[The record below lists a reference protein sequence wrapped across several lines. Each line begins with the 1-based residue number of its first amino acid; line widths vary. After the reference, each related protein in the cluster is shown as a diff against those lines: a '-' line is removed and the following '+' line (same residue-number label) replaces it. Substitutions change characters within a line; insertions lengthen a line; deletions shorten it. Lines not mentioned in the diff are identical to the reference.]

1 MADDEIPEVNL
12 FGEPWNEL
20 PDRRGRKP
28 HRFSSENRSKVR
40 ALRAAGF
47 SRGDIADVLG
57 ISKPTLEKYYLFEL
71 NEGVAKERATAV
83 MWLRDS
89 AASGNV
95 AAQKA
100 YISLLEVGKA
110 MVPTAPVVEDRKPER
125 LGKKEE
131 RVLAANEAP
140 PAEWG
145 DLIKH

>member
-1 MADDEIPEVNL
+1 MDDENPAVDL

-28 HRFSSENRSKVR
+28 HRWSAESRSKVR
-40 ALRAAGF
+40 MLRAVGF
-47 SRGDIADVLG
+47 SRAEIADVLG
-57 ISKPTLEKYYLFEL
+57 VSKPTLEKYYLFEL
-71 NEGVAKERATAV
+71 NEGVAQERATAV
-83 MWLRDS
+83 GWLRES
-89 AASGNV
+89 AAAGNV
-95 AAQKA
+95 SAQKA

-110 MVPTAPVVEDRKPER
+110 MVPTAPVAEDRKPER